1 MTMCRFANLE
11 KVLFPALF
19 GLRVDHI
26 DDGSMN
32 STRGLMMRVSA
43 PTATF
48 ELLVV
53 LSR

>member
-1 MTMCRFANLE
+1 MTMCRFANVE

-32 STRGLMMRVSA
+32 STVIFDSLNNFVS
-43 PTATF
+43 
-48 ELLVV
+48 E
-53 LSR
+53 S